1 MLRSC
6 TRARRLVN
14 STHHVFYP
22 CTVGFL
28 FKLHVILVLHGL
40 TAPFFLVYQRKRV
53 GKESIKEL
61 KFVNTNTYIFFRD
74 AGDHAIDSG
83 LDTQMMGGSNVH

>member
-1 MLRSC
+1 M
-6 TRARRLVN
+6 
-14 STHHVFYP
+14 
-22 CTVGFL
+22 
-28 FKLHVILVLHGL
+28 
-40 TAPFFLVYQRKRV
+40 